1 MTPITLAESV
11 LHVIALQAVL
21 LGVCTSVYIVLLLKE
36 PVSKESIPVACL
48 IQQEGTLMSV
58 LGYIVMTIP
67 VSSCYCACTS
77 RSSAVHLPALI
88 LTSVPY

>member
-11 LHVIALQAVL
+11 LHVIALQAVM

-48 IQQEGTLMSV
+48 IQQEGTLMSM
-58 LGYIVMTIP
+58 LGYIVMATQ
-67 VSSCYCACTS
+67 VSCSYCACTS
-77 RSSAVHLPALI
+77 RSSADHLPVLI
-88 LTSVPY
+88 